1 MPFGQKGREWLWG
14 DTATGLW
21 WPTRSKSSKMP
32 PLEYMDTG
40 AIYIPAETDRRKADH
55 RWNQWSMMP
64 QRASK
69 GDSSGAAPLDSK
81 LLDSKDGH
89 RAALIAAWA
98 LAARKDIGERER
110 RLGKKPF

>member
-40 AIYIPAETDRRKADH
+40 AIYIPAETDRRKADN
-55 RWNQWSMMP
+55 RWSQWSMMP
-64 QRASK
+64 QPASK
-69 GDSSGAAPLDSK
+69 GDK
-81 LLDSKDGH
+81 
-89 RAALIAAWA
+89 
-98 LAARKDIGERER
+98 
-110 RLGKKPF
+110 